1 MQGLHVVPEALGLLD
16 FCQELIHLSA
26 AADLGVVGTI
36 SHPVV
41 TWLSAVAE
49 VGNGRQPRESLG
61 RSGMLFKAG
70 VINRILCRTEPA
82 NACSICTLLA
92 CSVLNS

>member
-16 FCQELIHLSA
+16 FCQELIHLPA

-41 TWLSAVAE
+41 TWLPAVAE
-49 VGNGRQPRESLG
+49 VGKGRMPRESLG
-61 RSGMLFKAG
+61 RSGMLFRAE
-70 VINRILCRTEPA
+70 VINRIHVQDRT
-82 NACSICTLLA
+82 CQCLFYLYIIGLQCFK
-92 CSVLNS
+92 